1 MNWHQYAHVALLSMA
16 TVAGSA
22 AAQSSAQSG
31 TVGCARAINGADPVA
46 RRVATLNAVTAS
58 VRANF
63 EPEVSGRVSV
73 AGKSLD
79 QEISSAITARLG
91 AARVVRESF
100 DQPAGQP
107 GRLCVEVVFPN

>member
-1 MNWHQYAHVALLSMA
+1 
-16 TVAGSA
+16 
-22 AAQSSAQSG
+22 
-31 TVGCARAINGADPVA
+31 
-46 RRVATLNAVTAS
+46 
-58 VRANF
+58 
-63 EPEVSGRVSV
+63 VSV